1 MTDAKNLPYTIA
13 GREILAKTDNL
24 QVQILT
30 LAAGECIPW
39 HYHTEVADTF
49 VCLDGPMLVI
59 TKNPDTEHELNP
71 GEVYKVP
78 VRKAHKVIGK
88 AGGPCRFVIVQG
100 IGRHDFI
107 AIEGAA

>member
-1 MTDAKNLPYTIA
+1 MTDAKDLPYSISA
-13 GREILAKTDNL
+13 REMLAETADL
-24 QVQILT
+24 RVQILT

-49 VCLDGPMLVI
+49 VCLDGPMVVI

-71 GEVYKVP
+71 GETCKVP
-78 VRKAHKVIGK
+78 VRKAHKVTGK

-100 IGRHDFI
+100 IGRHDFLP
-107 AIEGAA
+107 IEGAE